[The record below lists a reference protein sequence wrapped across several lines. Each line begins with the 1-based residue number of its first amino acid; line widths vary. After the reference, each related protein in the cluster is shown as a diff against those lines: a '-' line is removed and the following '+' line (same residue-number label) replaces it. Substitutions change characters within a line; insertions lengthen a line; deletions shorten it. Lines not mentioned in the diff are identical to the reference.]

1 MERREL
7 LRLAGMAFGAVLL
20 DYPLAL
26 AAARQS
32 AEPAVLVVGDWRLL
46 DAVCARILPPV
57 NGVSTTD
64 AGCVNFIDKLLAHEE
79 RALAPGYRAGLAA
92 LAAAAAKDSQ
102 LEFGGLEPARQDEL
116 LAALEAGKLGSW
128 SSAAPA
134 QQEFFALL
142 RWHTLLGFLADPGYG
157 GNRDGSG
164 WRAIGH
170 MGHLHS
176 RGGISDEQ
184 LGGQLHIPFVVHS

>member
-7 LRLAGMAFGAVLL
+7 LRLAGMACGAVLL
-20 DYPLAL
+20 DYPLAF

-32 AEPAVLVVGDWRLL
+32 AEPAALVAGDWRLL

-57 NGVSTTD
+57 NGVSTAD

-92 LAAAAAKDSQ
+92 LAAAARKDGQ
-102 LEFGGLEPARQDEL
+102 PEFGGLESTRQDEL
-116 LAALEAGKLGSW
+116 LAALEAGRLGHW
-128 SSAAPA
+128 PATLA

-170 MGHLHS
+170 VGHLHS

-184 LGGQLHIPFVVHS
+184 LEGQLHIPSVEHA